1 MFEVLKNLFSKNET
15 TPLKQLL
22 EEGAF
27 LVDVRSPME
36 FSSGHVKG
44 SVNIPVDQI
53 QSQLSKFKGKKNIV
67 VFCRSGMRSL
77 QAKSILEKN
86 GITHVTNGGTW
97 EKINQL
103 INTK

>member
-1 MFEVLKNLFSKNET
+1 MFEVLKNLFSKKDA

-22 EEGAF
+22 EAGAF
-27 LVDVRSPME
+27 LVDVRSPIE

-53 QSQLSKFKGKKNIV
+53 QNQLKQFIGKKNIV
-67 VFCRSGMRSL
+67 VFCKSGMRSS
-77 QAKSILEKN
+77 QAKAILKKN
-86 GITHVTNGGTW
+86 GIEDVTNGGTW
-97 EKINQL
+97 GTINQL